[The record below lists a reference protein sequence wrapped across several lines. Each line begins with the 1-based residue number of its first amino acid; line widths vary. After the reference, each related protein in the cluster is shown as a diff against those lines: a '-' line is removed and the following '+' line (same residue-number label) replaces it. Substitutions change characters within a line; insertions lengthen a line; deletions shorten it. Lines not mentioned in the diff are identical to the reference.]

1 MYFCI
6 VKVTNLYAMK
16 KYGFVLLPVILVLSG
31 ALSSCRSDEVP
42 EDVMS
47 EERMASFLHEAYMI
61 EGFYAVESGFH
72 YDTLQPEMLGAY
84 DTLLA
89 HYGLSRDEFEHSV
102 DWYTSHPKVY
112 QQVHDTVLARFDREA
127 ADLGAE

>member
-6 VKVTNLYAMK
+6 VKVSNLYAMK
-16 KYGFVLLPVILVLSG
+16 KCGFVLLPVILALLCG
-31 ALSSCRSDEVP
+31 LSSCHSDAVP
-42 EDVMS
+42 EGVMD
-47 EERMASFLHEAYMI
+47 EERMASFLQEAYLI
-61 EGFYAVESGFH
+61 EGFYAVESHFH
-72 YDTLQPEMLGAY
+72 YDTLQAEMLGAY

-89 HYGLSRDEFEHSV
+89 HYDLTREDFERSV

-112 QQVHDTVLARFDREA
+112 QAVHDTVLARIDREL